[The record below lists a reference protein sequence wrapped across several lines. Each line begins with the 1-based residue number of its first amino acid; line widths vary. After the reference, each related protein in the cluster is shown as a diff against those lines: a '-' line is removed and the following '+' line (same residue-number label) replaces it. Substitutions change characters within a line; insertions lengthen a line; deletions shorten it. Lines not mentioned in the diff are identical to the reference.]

1 MLQNLLW
8 ENEQLQAENIILN
21 KENSN
26 LELEMQTEL
35 ENGLLQQKEEIA
47 NIANDYNKF
56 IEKLLADKKILSSN
70 LDKLR
75 TDVMIKEAKILQMRN
90 NIELEQENFIFGN
103 DNGQQTISF
112 IDDSQFDIYHL
123 INDKY
128 EVGINIFFYFNFK
141 NL

>member
-1 MLQNLLW
+1 MLKKLLL
-8 ENEQLQAENIILN
+8 ENDQLKDENFILN

-47 NIANDYNKF
+47 NITNDYNKF
-56 IEKLLADKKILSSN
+56 IEKLLTDKKILSSN

-75 TDVMIKEAKILQMRN
+75 TDIMIKEAKILQMRN
-90 NIELEQENFIFGN
+90 NFELEQENFIFEN
-103 DNGQQTISF
+103 NNAPQKISI

-123 INDKY
+123 INEKY
-128 EVGINIFFYFNFK
+128 DAGK
-141 NL
+141 